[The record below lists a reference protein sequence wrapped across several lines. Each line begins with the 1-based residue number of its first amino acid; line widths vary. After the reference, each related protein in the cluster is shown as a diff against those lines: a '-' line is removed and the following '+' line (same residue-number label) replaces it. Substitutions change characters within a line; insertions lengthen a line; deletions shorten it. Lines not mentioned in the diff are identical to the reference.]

1 MFPYDE
7 VFVSHLNSLE
17 TKHLRRKLIVVDSPQ
32 DRFLFSHQEKY
43 LSFGSNSYLGLTQH
57 PKILKS
63 GWEALKKW
71 GTGSGGSRFITGNYS
86 IHEELERKIAS
97 LKGQEDALV
106 FATGFQTNVSVLTAL
121 LNKEWIALCDRLNHA
136 SLLDGIF
143 FSGAKIVLYKHVDMN
158 DLEEKAR
165 KFSGQKGIIITDG
178 VFSMDGDIAPL
189 HHIVEIARRYGFL
202 TMVDDAHGTGVLG
215 NDGAGSSSFRG
226 VKGLIDIEMGTF
238 SKAFASEGGFV
249 AARKNIIDYLRHI
262 ARGFM
267 FSTALPPHVAAI
279 SLKAIEISQK
289 ESWRRKKL
297 LILSQ
302 KLRQILKIKGWKVP
316 DDITPIIPLLLSGPK
331 EAVDLA
337 SFLREKGIFVPAIR
351 PPAVKQSRLRISL
364 MATHTEEDLDRLIE
378 ELDAWKNKSL

>member
-1 MFPYDE
+1 MFSYDE
-7 VFVSHLNSLE
+7 MFTLHLNSLE
-17 TKHLRRKLIVVDSPQ
+17 TKHLRRKLITVDSPQ
-32 DRFLFSHQEKY
+32 DKFLFFHKKKY
-43 LSFGSNSYLGLTQH
+43 LSFGSNSYLGIAQH
-57 PKILKS
+57 PQLLKS
-63 GWEALKKW
+63 GRKALQKW
-71 GTGSGGSRFITGNYS
+71 GTGSGGSRLITGNYS

-106 FATGFQTNVSVLTAL
+106 FPSGFQTNVSVLNAI
-121 LNKEWIALCDRLNHA
+121 LNNEWIVFCDRLNHA
-136 SLLDGIF
+136 SLLDGIR
-143 FSGAKIVLYKHVDMN
+143 FSGAKIILYKHIDMN
-158 DLEEKAR
+158 DLEEKAK

-189 HHIVEIARRYGFL
+189 HHIVEIAHKYGFL
-202 TMVDDAHGTGVLG
+202 TMVDDAHGTGILG
-215 NDGAGSSSFRG
+215 DDGGGSSSFWC

-249 AARKNIIDYLRHI
+249 AARKPIIEYLRHM

-289 ESWRRKKL
+289 EPWRREKL
-297 LILSQ
+297 LTLSQ
-302 KLRQILKIKGWKVP
+302 KLRQRLKIRGWKVF
-316 DDITPIIPLLLSGPK
+316 DDITPIIPLLLSSPQ
-331 EAVDLA
+331 EALDLA

-364 MATHTEEDLDRLIE
+364 MATHTEEDLDRLVE